1 MTHSCHFSWAGSSEG
16 KHFVF
21 PWCPTQDLVCNRCL
35 INFYFSYLI
44 ISNTLIDMIVCDVSE
59 IQTVLSMLTLQ
70 YLPKRIVFL
79 SKIRNQF
86 VNKLLSGMDVN
97 GLYSYY
103 LNYYISKQEKL

>member
-1 MTHSCHFSWAGSSEG
+1 
-16 KHFVF
+16 
-21 PWCPTQDLVCNRCL
+21 
-35 INFYFSYLI
+35 
-44 ISNTLIDMIVCDVSE
+44 MIVCDVSE